1 LALKENIK
9 AIKEELSAQEQ
20 LLENI
25 IASERFF
32 KRHKRTI
39 ISFIV
44 VLVILLTSYIG
55 LGIVKESNLKASNE
69 AYKVLI
75 NNPNDENA
83 LSILKNKNKPL
94 YRVFIFTEAL
104 KSGDNETLKT
114 LLADKDVISD
124 LAAYQLGE
132 SMKSDAILE
141 DFTILKDGYELL
153 KDGKTDE
160 ANMKFMTIS
169 SDSALMSVIKGL
181 EHYQPSLEK
190 KE

>member
-1 LALKENIK
+1 MALKENIK